1 MEIVNLVQGSA
12 EWLAHRAQ
20 HYNASDAPAMMGC
33 SPYKTRDELIRELAT
48 GITAEVS
55 VETQSIFDAGHR
67 FEALARPLAEEIIGE
82 DLYPVTGVKGKL
94 SASFDGLTLMYDV
107 NFEHKSLNNDL
118 RECIKDEACGYLLPL
133 HYRVQMEQQLLV
145 CGAEKTL
152 FMASKWNGDQ
162 LVEERHCWYY
172 ADMDLRAKI
181 LAGWEVLAQDV
192 ANYVPQ
198 AVDVKPIGRTPENL
212 PALRV
217 EVTGKVVSSNLAE
230 YKEHALA
237 VFKGINRTLET
248 DQDFADAEKV
258 VKWCG
263 DVEDRL
269 QATKEHAL
277 SQTASIEEL
286 FNAIDTI
293 AAEAKRTRLELDKLV
308 KARKEQIREEI
319 VTEGRGALSTHIA
332 SLNTRLG
339 KPYMPAIPAD
349 FAGAI
354 KGKRTVESLR
364 DAVNTTLAHAKIQAN
379 EIADRIQVNLNTL
392 HELASEHTFLF
403 ADTQSIVLKAS
414 DDLTMLVKTRINDHK
429 QAEAA
434 RLEAERE
441 RIRAEEAARLEREQ
455 AEANRIHQAQQPQQ
469 VLKAEPAPVLTDATD
484 RGPAVIESPRGGAMG
499 AGQSAAAA
507 PAGDATA
514 NLAELGRQATQ
525 FAEQVDMVKAAR
537 AAEPATL
544 KLGTIG
550 ERLGFTLTEAFV
562 SDVLGIKPSGKD
574 KRAVL
579 YRESDFPR
587 ICDAL
592 SRHVLKAK
600 AGELLAA

>member
-1 MEIVNLVQGSA
+1 MQLVNLVQGSA

-55 VETQSIFDAGHR
+55 AETQSIFDAGHR

-82 DLYPVTGVKGKL
+82 DLYPVTGVNGKL
-94 SASFDGLTLMYDV
+94 SASFDGLTLMYDI

-172 ADMDLRAKI
+172 PDLELRAKI

-198 AVDVKPIGRTPENL
+198 AVEVKPIGRTPENL

-230 YKEHALA
+230 YKEHALS
-237 VFKGINRTLET
+237 VFKGINRELKT

-258 VKWCG
+258 VNWCG
-263 DVEDRL
+263 KVEERL
-269 QATKEHAL
+269 QATKQHAL
-277 SQTASIEEL
+277 SQTASIDEL
-286 FNAIDTI
+286 FNAIDDI

-319 VTEGRGALSTHIA
+319 VTEGRSALAAHLA

-339 KPYMPAIPAD
+339 KPYMPTIPAD

-392 HELASEHTFLF
+392 RELANEHAFLF

-414 DDLTMLVKTRINDHK
+414 DDLTMLVKTRISDHK
-429 QAEAA
+429 QAEAN

-441 RIRAEEAARLEREQ
+441 RIRAEEAARLEREAKAAEAKRIQ
-455 AEANRIHQAQQPQQ
+455 AENDHAAAQRASLAQAQ
-469 VLKAEPAPVLTDATD
+469 AEIVKGTELACGIPLETE
-484 RGPAVIESPRGGAMG
+484 RAMG
-499 AGQSAAAA
+499 
-507 PAGDATA
+507 
-514 NLAELGRQATQ
+514 E
-525 FAEQVDMVKAAR
+525 AR
-537 AAEPATL
+537 AVMAATSDVRTAPMGLPASAEPATL
-544 KLGTIG
+544 KLGAIG

-562 SDVLGIKPSGKD
+562 SEVLGIKPSGKD
-574 KRAVL
+574 KRAVMFK
-579 YRESDFPR
+579 ESDFPR

-592 SRHVLKAK
+592 SRHALRAK
-600 AGELLAA
+600 AGELQAA

>member
-1 MEIVNLVQGSA
+1 MQLVNLVQGSP

-82 DLYPVTGVKGKL
+82 DLYPVTGVNGKL

-107 NFEHKSLNNDL
+107 GFEHKTLSNSLRDVMHAD
-118 RECIKDEACGYLLPL
+118 IKGHELPS
-133 HYRVQMEQQLLV
+133 HYRAQLEQQLHV
-145 CGAEKTL
+145 SGAGRIL

-162 LVEERHCWYY
+162 LVEELHCWYY
-172 ADMDLRAKI
+172 PDLELRAKI

-198 AVDVKPIGRTPENL
+198 AVEVKAIGRTPENL

-263 DVEDRL
+263 EVEDRL

-319 VTEGRGALSTHIA
+319 VTEGRGALAAHIA

-339 KPYMPAIPAD
+339 KPYMPTIPAD

-364 DAVNTTLAHAKIQAN
+364 DAVNTTLAHAKISAN
-379 EIADRIQVNLNTL
+379 EIADKIQMNLGTL
-392 HELASEHTFLF
+392 RDLASEHNFLF
-403 ADTQSIVLKAS
+403 ADTPVIVLKAP
-414 DDLTMLVKTRINDHK
+414 DDLTMLVKSRIADHK

-434 RLEAERE
+434 RLESERE
-441 RIRAEEAARLEREQ
+441 RIRAEEAARLEQEARDAEAKRIQ
-455 AEANRIHQAQQPQQ
+455 AEND
-469 VLKAEPAPVLTDATD
+469 KAAAERTSLVEPVESQGTARLDPHVAWPLPTDT
-484 RGPAVIESPRGGAMG
+484 PAVASP
-499 AGQSAAAA
+499 AAS
-507 PAGDATA
+507 DR
-514 NLAELGRQATQ
+514 LAELGRQATQ
-525 FAEQVDMVKAAR
+525 MAEQVDMVKAAR
-537 AAEPATL
+537 AAEPSTL

-574 KRAVL
+574 KRAVMFK
-579 YRESDFPR
+579 ESDFGR
-587 ICDAL
+587 ICAAL
-592 SRHVLKAK
+592 VNHIQKAK

>member
-1 MEIVNLVQGSA
+1 MNIKATIVQYTQGSQ
-12 EWLAHRAQ
+12 EWLSHRARSL
-20 HYNASDAPAMMGC
+20 NASDLAAAMGI
-33 SPYKTRDELIRELAT
+33 SRYKTRDQLIAEKAT
-48 GITAEVS
+48 GIMREPDS
-55 VETQSIFDAGHR
+55 ETQRRFDLGHQY
-67 FEALARPLAEEIIGE
+67 EAAARPLAEEETGE
-82 DLYPVTGVKGKL
+82 ALYPCVLAAEVDGLPL
-94 SASFDGLTLMYDV
+94 SASLDGMDLMQEMTW
-107 NFEHKSLNNDL
+107 EHKMASAALVASL
-118 RECIKDEACGYLLPL
+118 ESGVIPHEYHP
-133 HYRVQMEQQLLV
+133 QMEQGLMLS
-145 CGAEKTL
+145 GASRCL
-152 FMASKWNGDQ
+152 FSASKGDRDTMRS
-162 LVEERHCWYY
+162 VWYESNPE
-172 ADMDLRAKI
+172 LRAKI
-181 LAGWEVLAQDV
+181 IPTWRQFMADV

-198 AVDVKPIGRTPENL
+198 AVEVKPIGRTPENL

-319 VTEGRGALSTHIA
+319 VTEGRSAIAAHIA
-332 SLNTRLG
+332 SLNARLG

-379 EIADRIQVNLNTL
+379 ETADRIQVNLNTL
-392 HELASEHTFLF
+392 RELASDHAFLF
-403 ADTQSIVLKAS
+403 ADTPVIVLKAP
-414 DDLTMLVKTRINDHK
+414 DDLTMLVKSRVADHK
-429 QAEAA
+429 QAEAN

-455 AEANRIHQAQQPQQ
+455 AEAQAQAQREAQQ
-469 VLKAEPAPVLTDATD
+469 AEAKRIQAENDHAAAQRASLAQVQAEIVKGTELVCGIPLETE
-484 RGPAVIESPRGGAMG
+484 RAMG
-499 AGQSAAAA
+499 EACAVMAATSDVRTA
-507 PAGDATA
+507 PMGLPTS
-514 NLAELGRQATQ
+514 
-525 FAEQVDMVKAAR
+525 
-537 AAEPATL
+537 AEPATL

-592 SRHVLKAK
+592 SRHVLQAK

>member
-1 MEIVNLVQGSA
+1 MQLVNLVQGSP

-33 SPYKTRDELIRELAT
+33 SPYKTRDALIRELAT

-55 VETQSIFDAGHR
+55 AETQSIFDAGHR

-82 DLYPVTGVKGKL
+82 DLYPVTGVNGKL

-107 NFEHKSLNNDL
+107 GFEHKTLSNSLRDVMHAD
-118 RECIKDEACGYLLPL
+118 IKGHELPS
-133 HYRVQMEQQLLV
+133 HYRVQLEQQLHV
-145 CGAEKTL
+145 SGAGRIL
-152 FMASKWNGDQ
+152 FMASKWNGDH

-172 ADMDLRAKI
+172 PDMELRAKI

-198 AVDVKPIGRTPENL
+198 AVEVKAIGRTPENL

-319 VTEGRGALSTHIA
+319 VTEGRGALAAHIA
-332 SLNTRLG
+332 ALNTRLG
-339 KPYMPAIPAD
+339 KPYMPDVAAD

-392 HELASEHTFLF
+392 RDLASEHAFLF
-403 ADTQSIVLKAS
+403 ADTSAIVLKAP
-414 DDLTMLVKTRINDHK
+414 DDLTMLVKSRVADHK
-429 QAEAA
+429 QAEAN

-455 AEANRIHQAQQPQQ
+455 AEAQAQAQREAQQAEARRLAEASKNTEAQQPQQ
-469 VLKAEPAPVLTDATD
+469 VLKAEPAPVLADATD

-499 AGQSAAAA
+499 AGQAAAAA
-507 PAGDATA
+507 PAG
-514 NLAELGRQATQ
+514 
-525 FAEQVDMVKAAR
+525 
-537 AAEPATL
+537 EPATL
-544 KLGTIG
+544 KLGAIG

-562 SDVLGIKPSGKD
+562 SEVLGIKPSGKD

>member
-1 MEIVNLVQGSA
+1 MQLVNLVQGSP

-33 SPYKTRDELIRELAT
+33 SPYKTRDALIRELAT

-82 DLYPVTGVKGKL
+82 DLYPVTGTSGKL

-107 NFEHKSLNNDL
+107 GFEHKTLSNSLRDVMHAD
-118 RECIKDEACGYLLPL
+118 IKGHELPS
-133 HYRVQMEQQLLV
+133 HYRVQLEQQMHV
-145 CGAEKTL
+145 SGAGRIL
-152 FMASKWNGDQ
+152 FMASKWSGDQ
-162 LVEERHCWYY
+162 LVEERHCWYFP
-172 ADMDLRAKI
+172 DLELRTKI
-181 LAGWEVLAQDV
+181 LSGWEVLAQDV

-198 AVDVKPIGRTPENL
+198 AIEVKAIGRTPENL

-263 DVEDRL
+263 DVEARL
-269 QATKEHAL
+269 QSTKEQAL

-286 FNAIDTI
+286 FNAIDDI
-293 AAEAKRTRLELDKLV
+293 SAEAKRTRLELDKLV

-319 VTEGRGALSTHIA
+319 VTEGRGALAAHIA

-339 KPYMPAIPAD
+339 KPYMPTISAD
-349 FAGAI
+349 FGGAI

-392 HELASEHTFLF
+392 REQAKDHGFLFSDSAALVLKDSEHV
-403 ADTQSIVLKAS
+403 AV
-414 DDLTMLVKTRINDHK
+414 LVKQRIADHQ

-455 AEANRIHQAQQPQQ
+455 AEAQAQAQREAQQAEAKRLAEASKNTEAQQPQQ
-469 VLKAEPAPVLTDATD
+469 VLKAEPAPVLADATD
-484 RGPAVIESPRGGAMG
+484 RGTAANESPRGGAMG
-499 AGQSAAAA
+499 AGQAAAAA
-507 PAGDATA
+507 PAG
-514 NLAELGRQATQ
+514 
-525 FAEQVDMVKAAR
+525 
-537 AAEPATL
+537 EPATL

-562 SDVLGIKPSGKD
+562 SEVLGIQPSGKE
-574 KRAVL
+574 KRAVMFK
-579 YRESDFPR
+579 ESDFAR

>member
-12 EWLAHRAQ
+12 EWLAHRQQ

-82 DLYPVTGVKGKL
+82 DLYPVTGVNGKL

-107 NFEHKSLNNDL
+107 GFEHKTLSNSLRDVMHAD
-118 RECIKDEACGYLLPL
+118 IKGHELPS
-133 HYRVQMEQQLLV
+133 HYRAQLEQQLHV
-145 CGAEKTL
+145 SGAGRIL

-172 ADMDLRAKI
+172 PDLELRAKI

-198 AVDVKPIGRTPENL
+198 AVEVKPIGRTPENL

-237 VFKGINRTLET
+237 VFKGINRKLET

-258 VKWCG
+258 VKWCEG
-263 DVEDRL
+263 VEDRL

-319 VTEGRGALSTHIA
+319 VTEGRGALAAHLA

-339 KPYMPAIPAD
+339 KPYMPTIPAD

-392 HELASEHTFLF
+392 RDLASEHAFLF
-403 ADTQSIVLKAS
+403 ADTSVIVLKAP
-414 DDLTMLVKTRINDHK
+414 DDLTMLVKSRVADHK
-429 QAEAA
+429 QAEAN

-469 VLKAEPAPVLTDATD
+469 VLKAEPAPVLADATD

-499 AGQSAAAA
+499 AGQAAAAA
-507 PAGDATA
+507 PAG
-514 NLAELGRQATQ
+514 
-525 FAEQVDMVKAAR
+525 
-537 AAEPATL
+537 EPATL

-592 SRHVLKAK
+592 SLHVLQAK

>member
-1 MEIVNLVQGSA
+1 MKIVNVTQGTDA
-12 EWLAHRAQ
+12 WIAHRQQ
-20 HYNASDAPAMMGC
+20 HWNASDAPAMMGC

-67 FEALARPLAEEIIGE
+67 FEALARPLAEDIIGE
-82 DLYPVTGVKGKL
+82 DLYPVTGVNGKL
-94 SASFDGLTLMYDV
+94 SASFDGITLMYDV
-107 NFEHKSLNNDL
+107 GLEHKTLSNSLRDVMHAD
-118 RECIKDEACGYLLPL
+118 IKGFELPL
-133 HYRVQMEQQLLV
+133 HYRVQMEQQLHV
-145 CGAEKTL
+145 SGAEKIL
-152 FMASKWNGDQ
+152 FMASKWSGDQ

-172 ADMDLRAKI
+172 PDMELRAKI

-198 AVDVKPIGRTPENL
+198 AIEVKPIGRTPENL

-263 DVEDRL
+263 DVESRL
-269 QATKEHAL
+269 QSTKEQAL
-277 SQTASIEEL
+277 GQTASIEEL
-286 FNAIDTI
+286 FNAIDDIT
-293 AAEAKRTRLELDKLV
+293 AEAKRTRLELDKLV

-319 VTEGRGALSTHIA
+319 VTEGRGALAAHIA
-332 SLNTRLG
+332 SLNARLG
-339 KPYMPAIPAD
+339 KAYMPTIPAD

-392 HELASEHTFLF
+392 REQAKDHGFLFSDSAALVLKDSEHV
-403 ADTQSIVLKAS
+403 AV
-414 DDLTMLVKTRINDHK
+414 LVKQRIADHQ

-434 RLEAERE
+434 RLEAARE

-455 AEANRIHQAQQPQQ
+455 AEAQAKAQREAQQ
-469 VLKAEPAPVLTDATD
+469 AEAKRIQAEND
-484 RGPAVIESPRGGAMG
+484 
-499 AGQSAAAA
+499 QAAAERTSLA
-507 PAGDATA
+507 QTQ
-514 NLAELGRQATQ
+514 AELTKGTELASGIPLETERAMD
-525 FAEQVDMVKAAR
+525 EAR
-537 AAEPATL
+537 AVMASTSDVRTVPMGQPIPAEPATL

-562 SDVLGIKPSGKD
+562 SEVLGIQPSGKE
-574 KRAVL
+574 KRAVMFK
-579 YRESDFPR
+579 ESDFPR

-600 AGELLAA
+600 AGELPAA

>member
-1 MEIVNLVQGSA
+1 MNIKATIVEHTQGSQ
-12 EWLAHRAQ
+12 EWLAHRARSL
-20 HYNASDAPAMMGC
+20 NASDLAAAMGM
-33 SPYKTRDELIRELAT
+33 SRYKTRDQLIAEKAT
-48 GITAEVS
+48 GIVHEPDI
-55 VETQSIFDAGHR
+55 ETQRRFDLGHQY
-67 FEALARPLAEEIIGE
+67 EAAARPLAEEETGE
-82 DLYPVTGVKGKL
+82 ALYPCVLAAEVDGLPL
-94 SASFDGLTLMYDV
+94 SASLDGMDLMQEMTW
-107 NFEHKSLNNDL
+107 EHKMASAALVASL
-118 RECIKDEACGYLLPL
+118 ESGVIPPEYHP
-133 HYRVQMEQQLLV
+133 QMEQGLMLS
-145 CGAEKTL
+145 GASRCL
-152 FMASKWNGDQ
+152 FSASKGDRDTMRS
-162 LVEERHCWYY
+162 VWYESNPE
-172 ADMDLRAKI
+172 LRAKI
-181 LAGWEVLAQDV
+181 IPTWRQFMADV

-198 AVDVKPIGRTPENL
+198 PVEVKPIGRTPENL

-230 YKEHALA
+230 YKEHALS

-258 VKWCG
+258 VKWCEG
-263 DVEDRL
+263 VEDRL

-319 VTEGRGALSTHIA
+319 VTEGRSAIAAHIA
-332 SLNTRLG
+332 SLNARLG

-392 HELASEHTFLF
+392 RELASDHAFLF
-403 ADTQSIVLKAS
+403 ADTPVIVLKAPE
-414 DDLTMLVKTRINDHK
+414 DLTMLVKSRVADHK
-429 QAEAA
+429 QAEAN

-469 VLKAEPAPVLTDATD
+469 VLKAEPAPVLADATD
-484 RGPAVIESPRGGAMG
+484 RGTAVIESPRGGAMG
-499 AGQSAAAA
+499 AGQAAAAA
-507 PAGDATA
+507 PAG
-514 NLAELGRQATQ
+514 
-525 FAEQVDMVKAAR
+525 
-537 AAEPATL
+537 EPATL

-562 SDVLGIKPSGKD
+562 SEVLGIKPSGKD
-574 KRAVL
+574 KRAVMFK
-579 YRESDFPR
+579 ESDFGR
-587 ICDAL
+587 ICAAL
-592 SRHVLKAK
+592 VNHIQKAK

>member
-1 MEIVNLVQGSA
+1 MEIVNLRQGSS

-48 GITAEVS
+48 GISAEVS
-55 VETQSIFDAGHR
+55 AETQSIFDAGHR

-82 DLYPVTGVKGKL
+82 DLYPVTGVNGKL
-94 SASFDGLTLMYDV
+94 SASFDGLTLMYDFG
-107 NFEHKSLNNDL
+107 FEHKSLNNDL
-118 RECIKDEACGYLLPL
+118 RAAFDAIEAGDPACDNSRLLPL
-133 HYRVQMEQQLLV
+133 HYRVQMEQQLHIA
-145 CGAEKTL
+145 GAERIL
-152 FMASKWNGDQ
+152 FMASKWSGDQ
-162 LVEERHCWYY
+162 LVEVRQCWYWP
-172 ADMDLRAKI
+172 DMDLRAKI

-198 AVDVKPIGRTPENL
+198 AVEVKPIGRTPENL

-237 VFKGINRTLET
+237 VFKGINRTLES

-263 DVEDRL
+263 DIEDRL

-319 VTEGRGALSTHIA
+319 VTEGRGALAAHIA

-392 HELASEHTFLF
+392 RELASDHAFLF
-403 ADTQSIVLKAS
+403 ADTSVIVLKAP
-414 DDLTMLVKTRINDHK
+414 DDLTMLVKSRVADHK
-429 QAEAA
+429 QAEAN

-469 VLKAEPAPVLTDATD
+469 VLKAEPAPVLADATD

-499 AGQSAAAA
+499 ARQAAAAA
-507 PAGDATA
+507 PAGET
-514 NLAELGRQATQ
+514 
-525 FAEQVDMVKAAR
+525 
-537 AAEPATL
+537 ATL

-592 SRHVLKAK
+592 SRHVLMVM

>member
-1 MEIVNLVQGSA
+1 MQLVNLVQGSP

-20 HYNASDAPAMMGC
+20 HWNASDAPAMMGC

-48 GITAEVS
+48 GLSAEVS
-55 VETQSIFDAGHR
+55 AETQSIFDAGHR

-82 DLYPVTGVKGKL
+82 DLYPVTGVNGKL

-118 RECIKDEACGYLLPL
+118 RIALPMVGEANSSETLPL
-133 HYRVQMEQQLLV
+133 HYCIQMEQQMHV
-145 CGAEKTL
+145 SGAAKTL
-152 FMASKWNGDQ
+152 FVASKWNGDQ
-162 LVEERHCWYY
+162 LAEVRYCWYLP
-172 ADMDLRAKI
+172 DMELRAKI

-192 ANYVPQ
+192 ASYVPQ
-198 AVDVKPIGRTPENL
+198 AVEVKPIGRTPENL

-258 VKWCG
+258 VKWCEG
-263 DVEDRL
+263 VETRL
-269 QATKEHAL
+269 QATKEQAL

-319 VTEGRGALSTHIA
+319 VAEGRSALAAHIA
-332 SLNTRLG
+332 SLNARLG
-339 KPYMPAIPAD
+339 KAYMPTIPAD

-364 DAVNTTLAHAKIQAN
+364 DAVNTTLAHAKISAN
-379 EIADRIQVNLNTL
+379 EIADKIQVNLNTL
-392 HELASEHTFLF
+392 RDLASEHAFLF
-403 ADTQSIVLKAS
+403 ADTPVIVLKAP
-414 DDLTMLVKTRINDHK
+414 DDLTMLVKSRIADHK

-441 RIRAEEAARLEREQ
+441 RIRAEETARLEREQ
-455 AEANRIHQAQQPQQ
+455 AESNRIHQAQQPQQ
-469 VLKAEPAPVLTDATD
+469 VLKAEPSPVLADATD
-484 RGPAVIESPRGGAMG
+484 CGTAANESPRGGAMG
-499 AGQSAAAA
+499 AGQAAAAA
-507 PAGDATA
+507 PAGVEQIRQDIVKGVELAAGIPFAATA
-514 NLAELGRQATQ
+514 G
-525 FAEQVDMVKAAR
+525 
-537 AAEPATL
+537 EPSTL
-544 KLGTIG
+544 KLGAIG

-562 SDVLGIKPSGKD
+562 SEVLGVKASGKD

-592 SRHVLKAK
+592 VRHINKAK